1 MFCPNCGNQVIE
13 GKKFCMNCG
22 EKLEGLA
29 PSQSDNSPAPE
40 ASAQPANVA
49 APAPEASAQPVNVAA
64 PAPEA
69 NPTPVSQPV
78 YTANPAPQP
87 QIQYQVI
94 QQKPKSH
101 AWIIVL
107 VTVLVLAI
115 AAGVTLLI
123 LKPWDSGNDSSY
135 SDEDDDEDDDKD
147 KDKDKDDDKDKD
159 KDKDDDKGK
168 DRDDDKVVTAKPV
181 ETTNP
186 LETTENTTA
195 PTTTVPVITDGLTF
209 TVNGKN
215 VPLELSGYSYIQE
228 GMNGA
233 VVLGLAGCSNN
244 DAYGVAI
251 AINTSR
257 LEENRSYKFEAD
269 SNETMI
275 SFMHYNTVS
284 GEESEMTSYGI
295 DSVSGSFVV
304 TGTDS
309 SDNIAVK
316 VEARLSNDGITYDLE
331 IEGKVA
337 YYSDYNKLSE
347 ELDSWT
353 DKINGNGGYD
363 DDDDD
368 YYGYGDVKCQSCYDS
383 GICGYCYGLG
393 YDLES
398 GDNNS
403 LCKHCNGSGQ
413 CRECDAAS
421 SSNR

>member
-1 MFCPNCGNQVIE
+1 MFCPNCGKQIAE
-13 GKKFCMNCG
+13 GSLFCMSCG
-22 EKLEGLA
+22 TKIEDI
-29 PSQSDNSPAPE
+29 S
-40 ASAQPANVA
+40 SAAGAQN
-49 APAPEASAQPVNVAA
+49 PAPEASAQPVNVAA

-135 SDEDDDEDDDKD
+135 SDEDDDDEDEDDDKD

-159 KDKDDDKGK
+159 KDKDSDDDKGN
-168 DRDDDKVVTAKPV
+168 DRDDDEKVVTAKPV
-181 ETTNP
+181 ETKKP
-186 LETTENTTA
+186 VETEAPVTTI
-195 PTTTVPVITDGLTF
+195 PVITDGLTF

-215 VPLELSGYSYIQE
+215 VPLDLSGYSYIQE
-228 GMNGA
+228 GMDGA

-275 SFMHYNTVS
+275 GLTHYNTAT
-284 GEESEMTSYGI
+284 GEDFEATSDGVE
-295 DSVSGSFVV
+295 SVSGSFVV

-316 VEARLSNDGITYDLE
+316 IEARLSDDGITYDLKV
-331 IEGKVA
+331 EGKVA

-347 ELDSWT
+347 ELDSWLN
-353 DKINGNGGYD
+353 KIEGSGGGYPQNGGYD
-363 DDDDD
+363 DDNDDDD
-368 YYGYGDVKCQSCYDS
+368 YYGYDDVKCQSCYDT

-393 YDLES
+393 YDFES

>member
-1 MFCPNCGNQVIE
+1 MFCPNCGKQIAE
-13 GKKFCMNCG
+13 GSLFCMSCG
-22 EKLEGLA
+22 TKIEDI
-29 PSQSDNSPAPE
+29 S
-40 ASAQPANVA
+40 SAAGAQN
-49 APAPEASAQPVNVAA
+49 PAPEASAQPVNVAA

-101 AWIIVL
+101 AWIVVL
-107 VTVLVLAI
+107 ITILVLAI

-135 SDEDDDEDDDKD
+135 SDEDDDDEDDDKD
-147 KDKDKDDDKDKD
+147 KDKDKDDDKDD
-159 KDKDDDKGK
+159 NKGN
-168 DRDDDKVVTAKPV
+168 DRDDDEKVVTAKPV

-186 LETTENTTA
+186 PETTENTTV
-195 PTTTVPVITDGLTF
+195 PTTTVPVITNGLTF

-215 VPLELSGYSYIQE
+215 VSLDISGYSYIQE
-228 GMNGA
+228 GMDGA
-233 VVLGLAGCSNN
+233 AVLGLAGCSNN

-316 VEARLSNDGITYDLE
+316 VEARLSDDGITYDLKV
-331 IEGKVA
+331 EGKVA

-347 ELDSWT
+347 DIESWT
-353 DKINGNGGYD
+353 DKMYGSGGDYPQNGGYDDDD

-368 YYGYGDVKCQSCYDS
+368 YYGYGDVKCQSCYDT

-393 YDLES
+393 YDFES